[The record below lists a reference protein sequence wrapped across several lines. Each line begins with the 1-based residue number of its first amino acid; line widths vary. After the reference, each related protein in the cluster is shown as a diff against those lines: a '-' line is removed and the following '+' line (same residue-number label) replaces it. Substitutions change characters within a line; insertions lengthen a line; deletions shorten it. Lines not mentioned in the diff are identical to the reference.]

1 MVKYM
6 ESTAQKAK
14 LKSFSPAYF
23 TPAFSFNW
31 GGWGGVGWGLG
42 GPPSIPSISKLEYT
56 DLNLL
61 IIPNI

>member
-23 TPAFSFNW
+23 TPVFTFNW
-31 GGWGGVGWGLG
+31 GGGVGRSLG

>member
-1 MVKYM
+1 M

-31 GGWGGVGWGLG
+31 GEGVGWGLG

>member
-23 TPAFSFNW
+23 TPVFTFNW
-31 GGWGGVGWGLG
+31 GGGGWGRA
-42 GPPSIPSISKLEYT
+42 
-56 DLNLL
+56 
-61 IIPNI
+61 

>member
-1 MVKYM
+1 M
-6 ESTAQKAK
+6 ESTAPKAK

-23 TPAFSFNW
+23 TPVFSFN
-31 GGWGGVGWGLG
+31 GGEGGGLVGWGLG

>member
-1 MVKYM
+1 M

-23 TPAFSFNW
+23 TPVFSFNW
-31 GGWGGVGWGLG
+31 GGRVGWSLG
-42 GPPSIPSISKLEYT
+42 GPPSISSISKLEYT

>member
-1 MVKYM
+1 M

-14 LKSFSPAYF
+14 WKSFSPAYF
-23 TPAFSFNW
+23 TPVFSFNW
-31 GGWGGVGWGLG
+31 GGGGGVGWSLG
-42 GPPSIPSISKLEYT
+42 GSPSIPSISKLEYT

>member
-1 MVKYM
+1 M

-23 TPAFSFNW
+23 TPVFSVNW
-31 GGWGGVGWGLG
+31 GGGGRSLG
-42 GPPSIPSISKLEYT
+42 GPPSIPPISKLEYT

>member
-1 MVKYM
+1 M
-6 ESTAQKAK
+6 ESTTQKAK

-31 GGWGGVGWGLG
+31 GGGVGWFLG

-56 DLNLL
+56 DLNVL

>member
-1 MVKYM
+1 M
-6 ESTAQKAK
+6 ESTTQKAK

-31 GGWGGVGWGLG
+31 GGGVGWGGVGWGLG

-56 DLNLL
+56 DLNVL

>member
-1 MVKYM
+1 M

-14 LKSFSPAYF
+14 LKSLSPAYF
-23 TPAFSFNW
+23 TPVFTFNW
-31 GGWGGVGWGLG
+31 GGGGVGQSLG

-61 IIPNI
+61 IIPSI